1 MDKRPVNL
9 NLLTVKF
16 PITSLVSITH
26 RVTGVVLLG
35 GILILLWMLDT
46 SLDSEKGFLF
56 VKELLDMIW
65 VKLIVWAILAALA
78 YHFVAGTRHLIM
90 DLGFWE
96 TLGGGKASAHVSVF
110 LSIVLMVLAGVWLW

>member
-35 GILILLWMLDT
+35 GILILLWMLDV
-46 SLDSEKGFLF
+46 SLESQQGFEF
-56 VKELLDMIW
+56 IQGLLDAFW
-65 VKLIVWAILAALA
+65 AKLILWAILAALA
-78 YHFVAGTRHLIM
+78 YHLVAGLRHLIM

-96 TLGGGKASAHVSVF
+96 TLAGGKASAHVSIA
-110 LSIVLMVLAGVWLW
+110 LSIVLIVLAGVWLW

>member
-26 RVTGVVLLG
+26 RVTGVILLG
-35 GILILLWMLDT
+35 GILILLWMLDV
-46 SLDSEKGFLF
+46 SLDSEQGFQF
-56 VKELLDMIW
+56 IQNLLDALW
-65 VKLIVWAILAALA
+65 AKLIMWAILAALA

-96 TLGGGKASAHVSVF
+96 TLGGGKSSAFVSIG
-110 LSIVLMVLAGVWLW
+110 LSIVLILLAGVWLW